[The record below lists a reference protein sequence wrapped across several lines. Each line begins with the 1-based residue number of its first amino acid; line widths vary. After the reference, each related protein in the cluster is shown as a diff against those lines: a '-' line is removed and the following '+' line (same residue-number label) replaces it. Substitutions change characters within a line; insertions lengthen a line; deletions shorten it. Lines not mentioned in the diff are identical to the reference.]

1 MARIVGNTAVVA
13 LGGNAL
19 LAEWQRGTYDDQRAN
34 AAAMAV
40 PICALL
46 DAGWRVVV
54 VHGNGPQVGNL
65 AIQQETGRGEVPQM
79 PLFSLGAM
87 TEGQLGSLIAI
98 ALYGVCG
105 RRHRIAALLSHVII
119 DLDDPAFDV
128 PTKPIGPFFSKDAA
142 TKLAQARGWDITEDS
157 GRGFR
162 RVVASPEPKG
172 FVEIDAIRCL
182 LEAGHVVVT
191 GGGGGIP
198 VGRRGDVWDGV
209 DAVIDKDYAAA
220 ELAHQLQAE
229 ALVLITSVDAV
240 QLDFGKETQRRL
252 TWLDFAE
259 AERHLTAG
267 QFPAGSMGPKVRAA
281 TRFVRRGE
289 NRVAV
294 ITTPRLVVDT
304 LGSTDPADESVG
316 TRITDAYSW
325 RGALT

>member
-1 MARIVGNTAVVA
+1 MARTAVVA

-19 LAEWQRGTYDDQRAN
+19 AAEGERGTYDDQRAN
-34 AAAMAV
+34 ARAMAV

-46 DAGWRVVV
+46 DDGWHVVV

-65 AIQQETGRGEVPQM
+65 AIQQEMGRGEVPEM

-105 RRHRIAALLSHVII
+105 RRHRIVVLLSHVIV
-119 DLDDPAFDV
+119 DLGDPAFDR
-128 PTKPIGPFFSKDAA
+128 PTKPIGPFFSEDEATRLAKD
-142 TKLAQARGWDITEDS
+142 RGWDITEDS

-162 RVVASPEPKG
+162 RVVPSPEPKG
-172 FVEIDAIRCL
+172 FVEIEAIRSL
-182 LEAGHVVVT
+182 LDAGHVVVT

-198 VGRRGDVWDGV
+198 VCRRGDVWDGV

-229 ALVLITSVDAV
+229 ALVLITGVDAV
-240 QLDFGKETQRRL
+240 QLDFGKQTQRRL
-252 TWLDFAE
+252 TWLDSAE
-259 AERHLTAG
+259 AERHLSAG
-267 QFPAGSMGPKVRAA
+267 QFPSGSMGPKVRAA
-281 TRFVRRGE
+281 IRFVRGGD
-289 NRVAV
+289 RVAV

-304 LGSTDPADESVG
+304 LRSTDPDDETVG
-316 TRITDAYSW
+316 TRIFHVDS
-325 RGALT
+325 RQGALA

>member
-1 MARIVGNTAVVA
+1 MVA

-19 LAEWQRGTYDDQRAN
+19 IAEGQPGTYEDQRAN

-65 AIQQETGRGEVPQM
+65 AIQQELGRGEVPAM

-105 RRHRIAALLSHVII
+105 RRHRIAALLSHVIV
-119 DLDDPAFDV
+119 DVDDPAFDL
-128 PTKPIGPFFSKDAA
+128 PTKPIGPFFSEESA
-142 TKLAQARGWDITEDS
+142 TKLAEARGWEITEDS

-172 FVEIDAIRCL
+172 FVEIDAIGCL
-182 LEAGHVVVT
+182 LDAGHVVVT

-220 ELAHQLQAE
+220 ALAHQLRAD
-229 ALVLITSVDAV
+229 ALILITSVDAV
-240 QLDFGKETQRRL
+240 LLDFGKETQRPL
-252 TWLDFAE
+252 TWLDSAE
-259 AERHLTAG
+259 AERHLATG

-281 TRFVRRGE
+281 VRFVEGGDG
-289 NRVAV
+289 RVAV
-294 ITTPRLVVDT
+294 ITTPRLVVET
-304 LGSTDPADESVG
+304 LGSTDSTDQSVG
-316 TRITDAYSW
+316 TRIVQVDS
-325 RGALT
+325 RLGALR